1 MNKQELINDAIE
13 NFIQTGYI
21 EDVNDSNC
29 IDDEFETSIIV
40 TWNCATFL
48 HNGEEYLIY
57 IGTPDF
63 VSDEEIE
70 NKIPDEFDED
80 YIINETFINIIKMD
94 GKNILLVKPLND
106 LPENLQVQFYNKIK
120 QLVKEYNEN
129 I

>member
-1 MNKQELINDAIE
+1 MNEQQLINTAIE

-29 IDDEFETSIIV
+29 IDDEFETSVII

-48 HNGEEYLIY
+48 HNGKEYTIF

-63 VSDEEIE
+63 VSDEELD

-80 YIINETFINIIKMD
+80 YIINETYINIIQMD
-94 GKNILLVKPLND
+94 GEKILLVKHLHELPND
-106 LPENLQVQFYNKIK
+106 LQTKFYNKIK
-120 QLVKEYNEN
+120 QLVKDYNEN
-129 I
+129 V